1 MRLFVTIGLLEAT
14 QDHLAEAIAEL
25 AVVRTGARV
34 TARPLWHVTLAFLGD
49 VPDDRLDAAVT
60 ALDTGVAGQSPPG
73 LRIARGGGFRRGKVT
88 VLRARGQGGL
98 PPPRPA

>member
-60 ALDTGVAGQSPPG
+60 ALDTGVAGQSPPV
-73 LRIARGGGFRRGKVT
+73 LRVAGGGRLGPGKFT
-88 VLRARGQGGL
+88 PLWGRGQRDL
-98 PPPRPA
+98 QTPRRQ